1 MITRLTKS
9 KSSSELIEESV
20 IVTLLIIP
28 AVFTYFQLSS
38 LMCSQTFI
46 NLEHIKKLTVQNTH
60 RRALVLIDNRQFIEF
75 LHKQS
80 LALSTD
86 VNLLGLDEISSV
98 DHNSG
103 EMQTCN
109 LLLLFGGD
117 RLWRNPRKRVARGGK
132 L

>member
-1 MITRLTKS
+1 M
-9 KSSSELIEESV
+9 SSMY
-20 IVTLLIIP
+20 
-28 AVFTYFQLSS
+28 VFTRKWESPICHVL
-38 LMCSQTFI
+38 
-46 NLEHIKKLTVQNTH
+46 LTVQNTH
-60 RRALVLIDNRQFIEF
+60 LRALLFIDNRQFIEF

-80 LALSTD
+80 LAVSTD

-98 DHNSG
+98 AYNSG

-109 LLLLFGGD
+109 FLLLFGGD